1 MTVTVDLTDL
11 HPAAHATWA
20 AIANLTANT
29 DTETWVVVGGQM
41 VAIHATVAGV
51 AVPRAT
57 DDGDIVVDVRTHSR
71 DVMRQMAVAL
81 STDGFGAELSPDGI
95 VRFVKGDARIDLL
108 APEGLGSHPVN
119 TGKGRT
125 VQAPGST
132 QAIERASHFRIQIV
146 DEQFTIRVPNLHG
159 AIIAKSAAATE
170 IIAATRID
178 KEKPERDL
186 ATLLLC
192 AAHYP
197 NSNRWRRR

>member
-1 MTVTVDLTDL
+1 
-11 HPAAHATWA
+11 
-20 AIANLTANT
+20 
-29 DTETWVVVGGQM
+29 
-41 VAIHATVAGV
+41 
-51 AVPRAT
+51 
-57 DDGDIVVDVRTHSR
+57 
-71 DVMRQMAVAL
+71 MRQMAVAL

-95 VRFVKGDARIDLL
+95 VRFVKGDAKIDLL

-159 AIIAKSAAATE
+159 AVIAKSAAATE

-178 KEKPERDL
+178 KEKPSAISPPSYCAQL
-186 ATLLLC
+186 AI
-192 AAHYP
+192 P